1 MKKHFG
7 LLPTQKNIRAGKNI
21 LFFSSICTSHLPKYL
36 MFALKVNILKEEQ
49 LQKLF
54 NNYDYFFQ
62 VVAPL

>member
-7 LLPTQKNIRAGKNI
+7 LLPKQKNIRAGKNFLQYVQVI
-21 LFFSSICTSHLPKYL
+21 LPKYL

-54 NNYDYFFQ
+54 NNYNYLFQ
-62 VVAPL
+62 VVAPR